1 MFLFIII
8 KLTNNSI
15 SILPYL
21 QYFGGAVIFTKEDF
35 ENVEGE
41 ILVFVKTFDDMFST
55 TVATST
61 SYTFNELIYGAK
73 FDLMYSE
80 NEDKTKTILHL
91 DKLNS
96 YQLVHLE

>member
-1 MFLFIII
+1 MF
-8 KLTNNSI
+8 N
-15 SILPYL
+15 
-21 QYFGGAVIFTKEDF
+21 FTKEDF
-35 ENVEGE
+35 ENTEGE

-61 SYTFNELIYGAK
+61 SYTFKELIYGAK

-96 YQLVHLE
+96 FQLVDLDQSI